1 MSVERIS
8 REELNAKL
16 DRGEDVELVEVLG
29 EARYKEAHLPGA
41 PNIPYDRVNE
51 LAPRLLS
58 EKGVQ
63 MPVYCS
69 NGPAGTRNSGRHTDA
84 VGLQGRAR
92 LP

>member
-51 LAPRLLS
+51 LAPRQWQMTCMGLS
-58 EKGVQ
+58 P
-63 MPVYCS
+63 MWRRIS
-69 NGPAGTRNSGRHTDA
+69 ARAGG
-84 VGLQGRAR
+84 
-92 LP
+92 